1 MRNRQIE
8 RIPFR
13 SELVKYR
20 NIETRNGVFNKLKNE
35 AKRKEI
41 AYDALKLVLNEQ
53 VQASFGCYWGGKLSN
68 IRGKSIDSKDLQK
81 KLIDLPKR
89 CTVCQRGLMMVSQ
102 IRLSNNLH
110 PQQSPHI
117 IDGNEDNIKGFSLS
131 KFEEM
136 ENEYEC
142 REYDHPY
149 ISNSNQKLAN
159 ICCNVIA
166 NGNFN
171 RFDKTDYLK
180 QWKLKVN

>member
-20 NIETRNGVFNKLKNE
+20 NIETRNGIFNKLKNE

-41 AYDALKLVLNEQ
+41 AYDALKLILNEQ
-53 VQASFGCYWGGKLSN
+53 IQASWGCYWDDRLCN
-68 IRGKSIDSKDLQK
+68 IKNSCTNSKELQK
-81 KLIDLPKR
+81 GLVNLPTG
-89 CTVCQRGLMMVSQ
+89 CEVCQRGLMMVSQ
-102 IRLSNNLH
+102 IRLGNDVDPDGGNVSNGDEN
-110 PQQSPHI
+110 
-117 IDGNEDNIKGFSLS
+117 NIKGFSIY
-131 KFEEM
+131 KFNEM
-136 ENEYEC
+136 EGEYEHN
-142 REYDHPY
+142 RYYHPY
-149 ISNSNQKLAN
+149 DQNTNQKLAN

-180 QWKLKVN
+180 QWKLTVN